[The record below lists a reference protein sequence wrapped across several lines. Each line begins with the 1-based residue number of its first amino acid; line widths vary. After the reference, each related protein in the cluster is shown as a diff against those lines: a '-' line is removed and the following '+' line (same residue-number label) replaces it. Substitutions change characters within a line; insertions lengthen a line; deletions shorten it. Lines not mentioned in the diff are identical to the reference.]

1 MKDIKWDKEYSTQYN
16 KERAFLI
23 EHGIRPKFV
32 KVIDGATT
40 YKYTKTPELFKLL
53 VLFYSQEN

>member
-1 MKDIKWDKEYSTQYN
+1 MKEIKFDKEYSTQYN
-16 KERAFLI
+16 REREFLI
-23 EHGIRPKFV
+23 KHGIRPTFV

-53 VLFYSQEN
+53 VLFYSQNK